1 MKIFTVAK
9 GSTGFDGLKR
19 GERERPAA
27 GPGTCSYACVRR
39 R

>member
-19 GERERPAA
+19 GERERPTA
-27 GPGTCSYACVRR
+27 GPGRCSSACGRHR
-39 R
+39 